1 MMATRIPMI
10 DVQTREERDRDL
22 GFGSLVSQQR
32 HIRLLNRDGSFNV
45 RRKQSL
51 LDSLGSYHAL
61 LTMSW
66 PAFIALVA
74 SAYAFVNVAFAV
86 MYLCLGS
93 DALETASPPELSPRF
108 LKAFFFSIDAFST
121 IGYGNIVPVGR
132 AANAVVGIEAFCG
145 LLGCW
150 LLGDI
155 SRPDLLDT
163 AMKVAAL
170 LADETAVVARVGR
183 WSLVVGRRSLVV
195 SSSGCPARSRRASPP
210 GPAPATLR

>member
-1 MMATRIPMI
+1 MTRTAHAIRRGFFVMATRIPMI

-93 DALETASPPELSPRF
+93 DALETASPPGLSPRF
-108 LKAFFFSIDAFST
+108 LKAF
-121 IGYGNIVPVGR
+121 
-132 AANAVVGIEAFCG
+132 
-145 LLGCW
+145 
-150 LLGDI
+150 
-155 SRPDLLDT
+155 
-163 AMKVAAL
+163 
-170 LADETAVVARVGR
+170 
-183 WSLVVGRRSLVV
+183 
-195 SSSGCPARSRRASPP
+195 
-210 GPAPATLR
+210 